1 MAKEPSR
8 ISRCSIFV
16 KGGKVGVAES
26 GDYTIN
32 DNGEDHIT
40 DDGWTMSDGTT
51 TVEVKLNTITT
62 VEGKTKTLI
71 DALENKQ
78 FITLQ
83 LALIDGQ
90 THSLTARCVTSAYNW
105 DNKTG
110 AMKGAFTFRA
120 GQATRS

>member
-1 MAKEPSR
+1 MAQEPSR

-16 KGGKVGVAES
+16 GGKKVGTAES

-51 TVEVKLNTITT
+51 TCEIKLNTITT
-62 VEGKTKTLI
+62 VDGQTNFLLNALTAKQFIQLQLTLI
-71 DALENKQ
+71 DGK
-78 FITLQ
+78 
-83 LALIDGQ
+83 
-90 THSLTARCVTSAYNW
+90 THSVTARCVTHSYNW

-110 AMKGAFTFRA
+110 AMKGSSTFR
-120 GQATRS
+120 GGEATRS

>member
-16 KGGKVGVAES
+16 KGKKVGTAES
-26 GDYTIN
+26 GDYTVN

-51 TVEVKLNTITT
+51 TCEVKLNTITT
-62 VEGKTKTLI
+62 VDGQTKFLL
-71 DALENKQ
+71 DALEGKE
-78 FITLQ
+78 FVTLQ

-90 THSLTARCVTSAYNW
+90 THSVTARCVTQSYNW

-110 AMKGAFTFRA
+110 AMKGSSTFRS